1 MQGKR
6 LTSMEAFPLRVP
18 AEGSAGDDVVESRLH
33 VHRHVLQW
41 NLDIIAAIVVTITA
55 SSKWLAVSAAANAHQ
70 MHLCPVQKSKRL
82 KPKSRLATSD
92 AEVYFLVQWL

>member
-1 MQGKR
+1 MM
-6 LTSMEAFPLRVP
+6 LSSWL
-18 AEGSAGDDVVESRLH
+18 RLH

-70 MHLCPVQKSKRL
+70 MHLCPVQKAKANIRSHDSPQVTPRCTFSYNGYK
-82 KPKSRLATSD
+82 
-92 AEVYFLVQWL
+92 